1 MNTASFA
8 LRKFLIVF
16 GTAFSLLAFAS
27 AARAQA
33 NSPGTLNLK
42 TTAADSSAAAGAK
55 TGYHHS
61 LPANTPAGKT
71 LRGREAVVGLNG
83 RSGENGEGH
92 DGGIV
97 SYPGDLTYLGGAVV
111 PFIKFHA
118 VYMLPNGTCPIAT
131 CWGDPE
137 GFLDR
142 LGRSDFI
149 HLLDQYVGLSG
160 GDRYKVGFDANVP
173 YTPPTPSAANP
184 LGALTDADIVA
195 VVHLVAS
202 ASGDTGYGH
211 EYHVFLPPGQDQC
224 FTAAETQCYSP
235 DNPSTFFY
243 CGYHGSVDFQDIGH
257 VLYSVEPYENV
268 LGCSVYPNSPSG
280 QLVDSQD
287 NVLSHESFE
296 TITDPDGTAWINF
309 SQVIMLG
316 AEIGD
321 ECEFVTFL
329 GPNQTPY
336 FNPPAF
342 KIDGHKYAVQSE
354 YSNDVHGCGTAP

>member
-1 MNTASFA
+1 MTRRLLIAGVGNIFLGDDGFGVEVARRLADADLPDWAHVVDYGIRGMHLAYDLANGYESMILVDTTA
-8 LRKFLIVF
+8 R
-16 GTAFSLLAFAS
+16 GG
-27 AARAQA
+27 
-33 NSPGTLNLK
+33 SPGTIYVIEPDLAAIPEEGMA
-42 TTAADSSAAAGAK
+42 AADQPGYPLFNAHGMQPDVVFSMLGMLDAG
-55 TGYHHS
+55 
-61 LPANTPAGKT
+61 
-71 LRGREAVVGLNG
+71 
-83 RSGENGEGH
+83 
-92 DGGIV
+92 
-97 SYPGDLTYLGGAVV
+97 
-111 PFIKFHA
+111 
-118 VYMLPNGTCPIAT
+118 
-131 CWGDPE
+131 
-137 GFLDR
+137 
-142 LGRSDFI
+142 SDI
-149 HLLDQYVGLSG
+149 DV
-160 GDRYKVGFDANVP
+160 
-173 YTPPTPSAANP
+173 
-184 LGALTDADIVA
+184 
-195 VVHLVAS
+195 
-202 ASGDTGYGH
+202 
-211 EYHVFLPPGQDQC
+211 C

-257 VLYSVEPYENV
+257 VLYSVEPYDNV
-268 LGCSVYPNSPSG
+268 LGCSVYPNSPNG

>member
-1 MNTASFA
+1 
-8 LRKFLIVF
+8 
-16 GTAFSLLAFAS
+16 
-27 AARAQA
+27 
-33 NSPGTLNLK
+33 
-42 TTAADSSAAAGAK
+42 
-55 TGYHHS
+55 
-61 LPANTPAGKT
+61 
-71 LRGREAVVGLNG
+71 
-83 RSGENGEGH
+83 
-92 DGGIV
+92 
-97 SYPGDLTYLGGAVV
+97 
-111 PFIKFHA
+111 
-118 VYMLPNGTCPIAT
+118 MLPNGTCPIAT

-268 LGCSVYPNSPSG
+268 LGCSVYPNSPNG